1 MPQSLVKIIVHIVFS
16 TKNRENLI
24 RPEIETELYKYI
36 GGIVS
41 NNGARLLIA
50 DGTENHS
57 HFLTSIGRVDISEL
71 IGDMKRS
78 SSVWMK
84 KQGVSDF
91 YWQKGYGAF
100 SVGESQVPA
109 VSRYIREQ
117 KIRHGRQEF
126 QDEFRALCRKADL
139 EIDERYCWD

>member
-1 MPQSLVKIIVHIVFS
+1 MPQSLVKILVHIVFS

-24 RPEIETELYKYI
+24 HPDIEAELYKYI
-36 GGIVS
+36 GGIVA
-41 NNGARLLIA
+41 NNGSKFIIG
-50 DGTENHS
+50 DGTANHS
-57 HFLTSIGRVDISEL
+57 HFLTSIGRNDLSEL

-78 SSVWMK
+78 SSIWMK
-84 KQGVSDF
+84 KNGVKNF

-109 VSRYIREQ
+109 VMKYIREQ
-117 KIRHGRQEF
+117 KIRHATQDYT
-126 QDEFRALCRKADL
+126 DEFRALCRKADL

>member
-24 RPEIETELYKYI
+24 HPDIETELYKYI
-36 GGIVS
+36 SGIIS
-41 NNGARLLIA
+41 NNGSKLIIA
-50 DGTENHS
+50 DGTSNHS
-57 HFLTSIGRVDISEL
+57 HFLTSIGRNDLSEL

-84 KQGVSDF
+84 KNGLNGF

-100 SVGESQVPA
+100 SVSESQVPA
-109 VSRYIREQ
+109 VVKYIREQ
-117 KIRHGRQEF
+117 KIRHAKQDFR
-126 QDEFRALCRKADL
+126 DEFRALCRKADL